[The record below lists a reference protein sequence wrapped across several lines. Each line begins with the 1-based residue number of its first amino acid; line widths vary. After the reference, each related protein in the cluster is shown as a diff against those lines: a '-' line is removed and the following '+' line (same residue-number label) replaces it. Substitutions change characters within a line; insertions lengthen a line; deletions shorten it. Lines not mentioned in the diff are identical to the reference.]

1 MSFSTPKT
9 LASAAACLALFAAD
23 AAFGYSDVTP
33 TASGGKIVTSG
44 HDDATFVDIPN
55 VRVFGYLFSD
65 PDDPYF
71 ASDPGFN
78 APNGS
83 GLTPAN
89 LSFSGLGNLDYWNG
103 AGPVGFSPAAGASLQ
118 LSFGPTRS
126 TTITGTGGAQPGFVI
141 GTVSTDGA
149 IHKHLSAF
157 LLGPDGNA
165 DPNDGVVAADGLY
178 TTPISLSNQSL
189 ADSAPIYLLYGK
201 NVTTSQ
207 FDAARVYLRDTFAPG
222 SNLPGIPTAAV
233 PEPASLGLLAMA
245 GTALLLRRRRT
256 A

>member
-1 MSFSTPKT
+1 MTIFTPKT
-9 LASAAACLALFAAD
+9 LAPAPALLSLLAAD

-33 TASGGKIVTSG
+33 TAAGGKIVTSG
-44 HDDATFVDIPN
+44 HDDATFVDVPD

-65 PDDPYF
+65 PDDPDF
-71 ASDPGFN
+71 TSDPGFN

-83 GLTPAN
+83 GLTAST
-89 LSFSGLGNLDYWNG
+89 LAFTGLGNLGYWNG
-103 AGPVGFSPAAGASLQ
+103 TGPVGFSPASGASLQ

-126 TTITGTGGAQPGFVI
+126 TTITGAGGPQPGFVI

-178 TTPISLSNQSL
+178 TTPISLSNANL
-189 ADSAPIYLLYGK
+189 TDSAPIYLLYGK
-201 NVTTSQ
+201 NVSNDQ

-222 SNLPGIPTAAV
+222 TNLPGIPTAAV

-245 GTALLLRRRRT
+245 GTGLLLRRRRT